1 MLVLGCEYM
10 TAISSRNVLLTI
22 VVFGL
27 MFSGCLT
34 LSPSVTTETSE
45 SSVFKSLSTD
55 EPWAGQHV
63 RVTATLRSTPAAGN
77 VTTITIIDDSGQPY
91 DTISVESGQTT
102 VILWVPTDQTS
113 TLVASNSVNST
124 SIGTLNVTSSGNRV
138 L

>member
-1 MLVLGCEYM
+1 M

-63 RVTATLRSTPAAGN
+63 RVTATLRSTPAAAN
-77 VTTITIIDDSGQPY
+77 VTTITIIDNSGQPY
-91 DTISVESGQTT
+91 DTISVASGQTS
-102 VILWVPTDQTS
+102 VILWVPTNQTS
-113 TLVASNSVNST
+113 TLVASNSINST
-124 SIGTLNVTSSGNRV
+124 TIDTLNITSSGNRV